1 MLNVKSVPI
10 GADTVIVPV
19 ATAHVGWVILATG
32 AVGVAG
38 CASTVTLVAELIQP
52 AAVFAVTLYVP
63 ATTSVKTPVVLV
75 YSNPSML
82 NVKSAVDEVTVIV
95 PVAVVQVGCVIVA
108 TGADGVAGCAY
119 TVTLVASLIQPAAV
133 FAVTEYV
140 PAATPV
146 KTPVVLV

>member
-32 AVGVAG
+32 ADGVAG
-38 CASTVTLVAELIQP
+38 CASTVTLVA
-52 AAVFAVTLYVP
+52 A
-63 ATTSVKTPVVLV
+63 
-75 YSNPSML
+75 
-82 NVKSAVDEVTVIV
+82 
-95 PVAVVQVGCVIVA
+95 
-108 TGADGVAGCAY
+108 
-119 TVTLVASLIQPAAV
+119 LIQPAAV

-140 PAATPV
+140 PAITPV